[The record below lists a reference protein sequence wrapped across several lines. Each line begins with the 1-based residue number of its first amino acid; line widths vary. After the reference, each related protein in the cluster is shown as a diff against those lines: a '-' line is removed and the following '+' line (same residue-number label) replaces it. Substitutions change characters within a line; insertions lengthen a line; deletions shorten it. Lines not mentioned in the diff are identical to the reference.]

1 MKKALSDDAGGATSI
16 DRSAIVCVRGWI
28 PYQYKDKRS
37 RPQEATQGKQL
48 VKVTGCWFRGKDI
61 HDYKIPNN
69 PDNNEWHNLAL
80 EDIALYWDLP
90 NSDECKFYY
99 FRAT

>member
-16 DRSAIVCVRGWI
+16 DRSAIVVVRGWI

-48 VKVTGCWFRGKDI
+48 VKVTGCWFKGKDI